1 MKDCYDFYYIS
12 VENVFWVRITLCFST
27 WCGTMNLAL
36 LIIYEP
42 IPDRRDLLTIKVKSE
57 IFTEKEKPS

>member
-42 IPDRRDLLTIKVKSE
+42 IPDRRDLLTKSQ
-57 IFTEKEKPS
+57 K